1 MLIIVSWNKAGR
13 SRSRPGSRGH
23 SKPRH
28 QGDSSRS
35 IPPTTQSSNQQ
46 ERSLIPHNIYV
57 ISSASSS
64 HAGNRLGESR
74 HIQQDVSQGS
84 SITASSHTGQ
94 SEVPPVTHLL
104 QSSMRQGRAAQMQQ
118 PGNVV
123 HPASAS
129 RTFRDQGIV
138 HIACSNRGCE
148 KAGAKYCTTQSCAAC
163 CFKNASTR
171 GSCPRH
177 L

>member
-28 QGDSSRS
+28 QEDSSRS
-35 IPPTTQSSNQQ
+35 MPPTTQSSNQL
-46 ERSLIPHNIYV
+46 ERSLIQHNMYV
-57 ISSASSS
+57 ISTASSS

-74 HIQQDVSQGS
+74 QDVSQGS
-84 SITASSHTGQ
+84 SITASAHTGH
-94 SEVPPVTHLL
+94 SEVPPVNHPL
-104 QSSMRQGRAAQMQQ
+104 QSFMQQERAAQMQQ
-118 PGNVV
+118 LGNVV